1 MAKTIA
7 INPSWYWPDDVPRLI
22 GVPPFILGHMVAGRW
37 ARRRPDQVALA
48 DAGRS
53 ITYAELKSSVQ
64 EFASCLRSKL
74 GEDER
79 VLIHGPSGIDGVISV
94 LGAVAANA
102 RPLLVDSSIDSS
114 DSARLAAQVGAR
126 EVDVAQLING
136 EGGNEVAGEERSVS
150 DIHQPVLDLVT
161 PDGWLAGHSS
171 YSLVSGALS
180 LAQFLQVE
188 NGGGSWLCAMPL
200 SSWEGLYSAM
210 VPLYCGATAVVATEA
225 GMSDDIADAVEDH
238 GVSYSL
244 LPYDA
249 SQELARRKPRRLVDA
264 FKRSLQGLLL
274 STERPFSPGDRRKLK
289 KVLDVPV
296 LTVYGLT
303 ECGPILASHPSWYV
317 DESVGIPV
325 TNVEVQPA
333 NPQTGEPIDT
343 NWELLDYASM
353 VIRAPQLMACY
364 EGQAASDEKLSARIE
379 EGWFKTWAKA
389 SFDANGMMYL
399 VD

>member
-37 ARRRPDQVALA
+37 ARRKPDRVALA

-53 ITYAELKSSVQ
+53 ITYAELNSKVTG
-64 EFASCLRSKL
+64 FAGALRSKL
-74 GEDER
+74 DEGGR
-79 VLIHGPSGIDGVISV
+79 ALLHGPSGIDGVISV
-94 LGAVAANA
+94 LGAVAACA
-102 RPLLVDSSIDSS
+102 RPLLVDGSIDSN
-114 DSARLAAQVGAR
+114 DAAGLAAQVGATVVNMA
-126 EVDVAQLING
+126 ELIELGASGDLAGGEQGLGSAQDL
-136 EGGNEVAGEERSVS
+136 
-150 DIHQPVLDLVT
+150 VLDLVT

-210 VPLYCGATAVVATEA
+210 VPLYCGATAVVANER

-238 GVSYSL
+238 GVSYTL

-274 STERPFSPGDRRKLK
+274 STQRPFSPGDRRKLK

-379 EGWFKTWAKA
+379 QGWFKTWAKA